1 MKQRQR
7 AALAM
12 LLMMVL
18 LLLSSCAAKEQPE
31 VEQATDAPTAT
42 PTEIATEAA
51 SEAATDAPTPDP
63 VPAAESTQDMSW
75 ETGAV
80 IWYRFGEEPML
91 AAEEKTISRAPNET
105 YETALLRALLDGPT
119 LGATELSGLFPSG
132 TRVISTA
139 RQGDMLFVTLSYQ
152 LMNRYADEP
161 EKWQDTA
168 YWATES
174 PLRRRLAMQAIAAT
188 VTENTTAQQVVILV
202 EQREGASDSL
212 RLRQKYYLT
221 AEDEN
226 ALADPLVRDES
237 LLLTASG
244 TLNTLLAAL
253 SRQDFAC
260 LYRYV
265 ALHDAQSGE
274 DRPEEDEFLAQMK
287 ALPNL
292 MDFTTSSGSVFGE
305 SAVFTLQ
312 GTLLENGLERAF
324 QAHTVQLVKQNGL
337 WRIPLSQLK
346 AIVEEKP

>member
-7 AALAM
+7 FVLVGLLLLAM
-12 LLMMVL
+12 
-18 LLLSSCAAKEQPE
+18 LLLSSCVAKEHPE
-31 VEQATDAPTAT
+31 TTQITEV
-42 PTEIATEAA
+42 PTEIATEVTTEVAK
-51 SEAATDAPTPDP
+51 DAPTPDP

-75 ETGAV
+75 ETSAV

-91 AAEEKTISRAPNET
+91 AAEERTISRAPNET

-119 LGATELSGLFPSG
+119 LGATELKGLFPSG
-132 TRVISTA
+132 TRVISTI

-152 LMNRYADEP
+152 LMNRYANEP

-174 PLRRRLAMQAIAAT
+174 PLRRQLAMQAIAAT

-221 AEDEN
+221 AEDET

-237 LLLTASG
+237 VLLTASG
-244 TLNTLLAAL
+244 TLNTLLTAL
-253 SRQDFAC
+253 SRQDFQC

-274 DRPEEDEFLAQMK
+274 DRPEESDFLAQMK
-287 ALPNL
+287 EMSALV
-292 MDFTTSSGSVFGE
+292 DYAASSGSVFEE

-312 GTLLENGLERAF
+312 GTLLENGLERTF
-324 QAHTVQLVKQNGL
+324 QARTVQLVKQNGL
-337 WRIPLSQLK
+337 WRISLSQLK

>member
-7 AALAM
+7 FVLAELLLLAM
-12 LLMMVL
+12 
-18 LLLSSCAAKEQPE
+18 LLLSSCVAKKHPE
-31 VEQATDAPTAT
+31 TTQIMETEV
-42 PTEIATEAA
+42 PTEIATEVTT
-51 SEAATDAPTPDP
+51 EAATDAPTPDP
-63 VPAAESTQDMSW
+63 VPAAENTQDMSW
-75 ETGAV
+75 ETSAV

-91 AAEEKTISRAPNET
+91 AAEEKNISRAPNET

-119 LGATELSGLFPSG
+119 LGAPELKGLFPSG

-139 RQGDMLFVTLSYQ
+139 RQDDMLFVTLSYQ

-174 PLRRRLAMQAIAAT
+174 PLRRQLAMQAVAAT

-221 AEDEN
+221 AEDETV
-226 ALADPLVRDES
+226 LADPLVRDES
-237 LLLTASG
+237 VLLTASG
-244 TLNTLLAAL
+244 TLNTLLTAL

-265 ALHDAQSGE
+265 ALRDTQSGE
-274 DRPEEDEFLAQMK
+274 DRPEEDEFLAQMT
-287 ALPNL
+287 ALPSL
-292 MDFTTSSGSVFGE
+292 IDFATSSGSVFAE
-305 SAVFTLQ
+305 SAVFTLR

-337 WRIPLSQLK
+337 WRISFSQLK